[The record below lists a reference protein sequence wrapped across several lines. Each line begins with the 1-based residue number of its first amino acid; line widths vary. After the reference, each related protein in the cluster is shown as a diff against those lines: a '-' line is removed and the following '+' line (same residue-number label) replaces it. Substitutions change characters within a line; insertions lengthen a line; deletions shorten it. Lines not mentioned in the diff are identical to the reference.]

1 MSYIYIYIN
10 VYIYTLPLRC
20 HPSALNNG
28 YYIGLMKQET
38 DAAPRKSQQLRGT
51 LDGEVKNLHRKQLF
65 NA

>member
-1 MSYIYIYIN
+1 MD
-10 VYIYTLPLRC
+10 
-20 HPSALNNG
+20 
-28 YYIGLMKQET
+28 IGLMKQET